1 MSEIS
6 GLLELSR
13 GSLWSRTIFG
23 TKGPFIYY
31 VSFFALGSK
40 TYFSDSLAIGPSW
53 PHDGP
58 FGEENYRSPIAE
70 GMLPWAM

>member
-6 GLLELSR
+6 GLLELSV
-13 GSLWSRTIFG
+13 FFPVG

-40 TYFSDSLAIGPSW
+40 TYFSDGLAIGPSW